1 MVLEAL
7 RAIRLRARSEDRRMD
22 WRTAIS
28 GAAIEAEIATLIC
41 RGGATYYGALQPNP
55 LPAVENAGERRGV
68 RFYNLTDGVPSQG
81 CYLLTQGVPDGVP
94 QDP

>member
-7 RAIRLRARSEDRRMD
+7 RAIRLRARSEDQCRD

-28 GAAIEAEIATLIC
+28 GAAIEAEIALLIC

-55 LPAVENAGERRGV
+55 LPAENAGERRGV
-68 RFYNLTDGVPSQG
+68 RFYNLSQG
-81 CYLLTQGVPDGVP
+81 C
-94 QDP
+94 